1 MIRYLISQECGV
13 EAPEDFLPR
22 RLLVMMQ
29 PLASTPSYCNIVFY
43 LVPVLIVFLS
53 DTELLYNL
61 VSLHLLE
68 EDICQQTVA
77 SLGIVLMVSRYP
89 DFTCS
94 NLKNVVLHWI
104 YCGWH
109 VGHLMMLLTSSARWL
124 CTTHTHMIQKAL
136 AALQFGDI
144 APRTV
149 PKSGQWR
156 ILWRS

>member
-1 MIRYLISQECGV
+1 M

-89 DFTCS
+89 DFTCLS
-94 NLKNVVLHWI
+94 LINVVLHWI
-104 YCGWH
+104 DCGLH
-109 VGHLMMLLTSSARWL
+109 LGHSMIVVDFFSQVIKN
-124 CTTHTHMIQKAL
+124 HTHMIQKPRQPSNLVILHPEPFPSPDNGASCG
-136 AALQFGDI
+136 AA
-144 APRTV
+144 RTLT
-149 PKSGQWR
+149 R
-156 ILWRS
+156 FA

>member
-1 MIRYLISQECGV
+1 M
-13 EAPEDFLPR
+13 EATEDFLPR

-89 DFTCS
+89 DFTCFNLKYAVWHWIDCGLHLGHSMIVVDFFSQVFRYHTHTWSQKPWQPS
-94 NLKNVVLHWI
+94 NLVILHPEPFPSPDNGAS
-104 YCGWH
+104 CGAART
-109 VGHLMMLLTSSARWL
+109 LTRFA
-124 CTTHTHMIQKAL
+124 
-136 AALQFGDI
+136 
-144 APRTV
+144 
-149 PKSGQWR
+149 
-156 ILWRS
+156 